1 MFFLQ
6 AEHVLPT
13 WTEKL
18 LSQVNYSRNFA
29 SMIYDKLAFA
39 DKKQEYLFFQ
49 DKKQLLTPSLLT
61 EIMTQTQPLAE
72 QELRMKA
79 TYLFNKAVISKRH
92 SFASVFEAILM
103 KNCEDLTLRKYKS
116 FLAMALFDDE
126 VPENVYQTLITTT
139 KKNLFLVRNYYQLH
153 KNYFK
158 LKNYY
163 ATDTQLQLSSG
174 FKTRFTVATAQ
185 SIIRKSLAI
194 LGTEYLEQLEKA
206 WTPGIIDY
214 FPGVH
219 KQQGAYSSG
228 GGNVPP
234 IILMN

>member
-1 MFFLQ
+1 
-6 AEHVLPT
+6 
-13 WTEKL
+13 
-18 LSQVNYSRNFA
+18 
-29 SMIYDKLAFA
+29 MIYDKLAFA

-61 EIMTQTQPLAE
+61 EIMTQTQPLTE

-79 TYLFNKAVISKRH
+79 TYLFNKAIISKRH

-103 KNCEDLTLRKYKS
+103 KNCEDLTLRKYNS
-116 FLAMALFDDE
+116 FLAKALFDDE
-126 VPENVYQTLITTT
+126 VPEKVYQTLIATT

-153 KNYFK
+153 KSYFK
-158 LKNYY
+158 FKNYY

-174 FKTRFTVATAQ
+174 FKTRFTVVVAQ

-206 WTPGIIDY
+206 
-214 FPGVH
+214 
-219 KQQGAYSSG
+219 
-228 GGNVPP
+228 
-234 IILMN
+234 